1 MLLAPVVLVPLT
13 GVVCFEDA
21 GSGSL
26 EPAGL
31 ALMEPVVLLETEP
44 LFWKRL
50 LDTWAR
56 PLSLSTEF
64 RRWEVE
70 GFNPEGVMFSCNLS
84 CQKLRGE
91 ADFVG
96 GVL

>member
-1 MLLAPVVLVPLT
+1 MLLAPVVVLMPLI
-13 GVVCFEDA
+13 GVFCFEDV
-21 GSGSL
+21 GIGSL

-31 ALMEPVVLLETEP
+31 ALMEPVVLLGRAP
-44 LFWKRL
+44 FWKRL
-50 LDTWAR
+50 LVTWAR
-56 PLSLSTEF
+56 PLSLSTEV

-96 GVL
+96 EL